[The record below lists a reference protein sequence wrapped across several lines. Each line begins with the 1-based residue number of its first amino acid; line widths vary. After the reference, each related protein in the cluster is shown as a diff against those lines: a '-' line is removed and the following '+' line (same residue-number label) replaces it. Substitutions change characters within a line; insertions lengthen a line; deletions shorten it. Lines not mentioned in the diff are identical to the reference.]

1 VKRIAFWIWRNLSGG
16 ATPFYTSPKLDKFKA
31 PTPPAADAWRGLKL
45 YLWNKATDYLVSI
58 GELTHTPTLREKF

>member
-1 VKRIAFWIWRNLSGG
+1 MKSLAFWIWRNLSGG
-16 ATPFYTSPKLDKFKA
+16 AAPFYSSPKLDKFKA

-45 YLWNKATDYLVSI
+45 YLWNKATDYLVGI